1 MPELPEVETIR
12 RELTPRLAGNRF
24 ATARAIR
31 PEVVRGGSDKAAL
44 LAGRRVSEIA
54 RKGKQLAVIAEDG
67 ACFSVHLGM
76 SGRLEFGDSPR
87 NRPAHTHV
95 VWTIEDGGELRFVD
109 PRRFGGVWTHTSRD
123 DLQRTRWDA
132 LGPDAASVTAARLWS
147 VCRGKRAIK
156 AVLLDQRALAGVGNI
171 YADEALHAS
180 GIDPQRLAEQIAADE
195 ARALAGNIRRV
206 LKRAVE
212 ARGSTLRDY
221 RRPNGENG
229 GYALSHAVYGRGGQE
244 CLTCGTTLESLQVG
258 GRTTVRCLTCQR

>member
-24 ATARAIR
+24 ASARAIR
-31 PEVVRGGSDKAAL
+31 PEVVHGGSSKAAL
-44 LAGRRVSEIA
+44 LAGRCVVEIA
-54 RKGKQLAVIAEDG
+54 RKGKQLAVISEVG

-76 SGRLEFGDSPR
+76 SGRLEFGESPR
-87 NRPAHTHV
+87 QRPPHTHV
-95 VWTIEDGGELRFVD
+95 VWGIDGGGELRFVD
-109 PRRFGGVWTHTSRD
+109 PRRFGGVWTHASRE
-123 DLQRTRWDA
+123 DLERTRWDA
-132 LGPDAASVTAARLWS
+132 LGPDAASITAARLRS
-147 VCRGKRAIK
+147 VCCGKRAIK

-171 YADEALHAS
+171 YADEALFAS
-180 GIDPQRLAEQIAADE
+180 GIDPQRPAERVTPAE
-195 ARALAGNIRRV
+195 AKTLAGNIRRV

-229 GYALSHAVYGRGGQE
+229 GYALSHAVYGRGGQG
-244 CLTCGTTLESLQVG
+244 CLTCGATLESLQVG